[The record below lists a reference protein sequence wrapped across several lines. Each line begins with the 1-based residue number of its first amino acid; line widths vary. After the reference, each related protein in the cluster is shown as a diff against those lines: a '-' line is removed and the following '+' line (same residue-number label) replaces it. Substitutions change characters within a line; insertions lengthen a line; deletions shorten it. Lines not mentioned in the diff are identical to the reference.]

1 MKIIIK
7 RIICF
12 FLGHNPILSDS
23 FPFDDGAEVVKCE
36 RCNLVLSMFPRK
48 IDKCRGHQIIVI
60 LISLLLTSISFAQ
73 ELRYNKDGSV
83 DLHFPTTAEWENHKQ
98 KILLQD
104 KQLTVLDSAV
114 NYSYKPT
121 ITRQGLLIDTLSY
134 QITLLKKITRI
145 DSLENSSLLNELGK
159 TSKPLFEFEGFY
171 AGVRTGYLFG
181 DTITTKESF
190 VNSLSNNL
198 FLISRAF
205 INVKDFK
212 FIPSLEIPLNTKL
225 RTSFNI
231 ELLYHF

>member
-1 MKIIIK
+1 MKK
-7 RIICF
+7 
-12 FLGHNPILSDS
+12 
-23 FPFDDGAEVVKCE
+23 VY
-36 RCNLVLSMFPRK
+36 
-48 IDKCRGHQIIVI
+48 
-60 LISLLLTSISFAQ
+60 LIFVFIFTISTIFAQ

-83 DLHFPTTAEWENHKQ
+83 DLHFKTTANWEMHKQ

-121 ITRQGLLIDTLSY
+121 ITRQGLLIDTLGY
-134 QITLLKKITRI
+134 QISALKKITRI

-159 TSKPLFEFEGFY
+159 SKPLFEFEGFY
-171 AGVRTGYLFG
+171 AGVRTGYIFG

-190 VNSLSNNL
+190 INSLSNNL